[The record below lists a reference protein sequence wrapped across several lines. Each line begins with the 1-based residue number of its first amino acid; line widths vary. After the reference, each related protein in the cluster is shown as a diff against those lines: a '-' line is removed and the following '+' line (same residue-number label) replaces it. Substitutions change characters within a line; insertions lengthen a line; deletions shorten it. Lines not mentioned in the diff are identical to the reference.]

1 MLKLLQYKF
10 WYITRDDDGFIT
22 EAGIRF
28 YEGQKKDVEVLDF
41 GTNKIKTENR
51 FVREK
56 RLSVKELKDLSSKAT
71 RKEANGDDAI
81 VYTPEH
87 FGKIKSNEELC
98 LFLNKELAK
107 DKAHTPE
114 EAQAEV
120 NDIKKVV

>member
-1 MLKLLQYKF
+1 MKNICYKF
-10 WYITRDDDGFIT
+10 WYITRNDDGFIT

-28 YEGQKKDVEVLDF
+28 YEGQKKNVE
-41 GTNKIKTENR
+41 IENLITKEKQTVNM

-56 RLSVKELKDLSSKAT
+56 RLTPIELKDLSSKAT

-81 VYTPEH
+81 VYTPAH
-87 FGKIKSNEELC
+87 FGKISSNYELR

-120 NDIKKVV
+120 NDISKVK

>member
-1 MLKLLQYKF
+1 MKNICYKF

-28 YEGQKKDVEVLDF
+28 YEGQKKNIQIGNLETKERQTV
-41 GTNKIKTENR
+41 NM

-56 RLSVKELKDLSSKAT
+56 RLTPVELTALSSKAT
-71 RKEANGDDAI
+71 RKELNGDDAI
-81 VYTPEH
+81 VYTPAH
-87 FGKIKSNEELC
+87 FGQIKSDDELR

-120 NDIKKVV
+120 NDIKKVK